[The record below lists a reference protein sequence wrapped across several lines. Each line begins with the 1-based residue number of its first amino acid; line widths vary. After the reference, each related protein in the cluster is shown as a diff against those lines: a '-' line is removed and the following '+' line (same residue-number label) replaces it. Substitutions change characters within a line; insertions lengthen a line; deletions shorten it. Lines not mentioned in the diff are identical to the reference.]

1 MKFNLSSCAAFQMSA
16 ISRHLALPVL
26 SCMLSGLALG
36 CGGASNPVAPPTPV
50 TSSGPVGIQAAT
62 QVVVNTSG
70 YFPDPLPIHYGPGTT
85 GPLVFSSS
93 DKKLMSCTEPVSAG
107 CFSVSSYTIDTSA
120 FAKQA
125 AAVGSTFVSIGN
137 NNIYQDNK
145 GNWQMATTVMLTN
158 PSQTADPTWSVI
170 AHASPTKTGSPVPT
184 AWTVDTLLIGS
195 LSTTQKSNYDGK
207 YFEDG
212 GNLYL
217 LYSKALT
224 TNPLNDGVVA
234 QGMSSATQVSS
245 TQPQTLVAPETAN
258 GGFNAE
264 NFFDFQTSTF
274 KLVETGNIT
283 VVNGKYVLAY
293 STGDFQ
299 EPNYKAG
306 LAWSDTFLPAN
317 GGQYQKAEFQDTSGL
332 FSQGNHLEG
341 YYLLQ
346 NQISGYPNYETQV
359 LAPGVPSILLD
370 SSGNYYMFFAGY
382 DPNDHPLASGS
393 STDYDGSHRRPYFVK
408 LNIAIPSGTTV
419 AATPNTSLDSW
430 ITIATQ

>member
-1 MKFNLSSCAAFQMSA
+1 MSF
-16 ISRHLALPVL
+16 LV
-26 SCMLSGLALG
+26 SGIALG
-36 CGGASNPVAPPTPV
+36 CGSASNAVAPPNPV
-50 TSSGPVGIQAAT
+50 TSTWPVGIQPAT

-85 GPLVFSSS
+85 GALVFSSS

-107 CFSVSSYTIDTSA
+107 CFFVSSYTISTSA

-137 NNIYQDNK
+137 NNSYQDNN

-170 AHASPTKTGSPVPT
+170 AHTTPTNTGSPVPT

-195 LSTTQKSNYDGK
+195 LSTTQKANYDGK

-212 GNLYL
+212 GSLYL
-217 LYSKALT
+217 LYSEALT
-224 TNPLNDGVVA
+224 TSPLNDGVVA
-234 QGMSSATQVSS
+234 QGMISATQVSS
-245 TQPQTLVAPETAN
+245 TPPQTLIAPETAN
-258 GGFNAE
+258 GGFNSE
-264 NFFDFQTSTF
+264 DFFDFHTSTF

-283 VVNGKYVLAY
+283 LINGKYVLAY
-293 STGDFQ
+293 STGNFQ

-332 FSQGNHLEG
+332 FSQGNHSEG

-346 NQISGYPNYETQV
+346 NQINSYPNYETQV
-359 LAPGVPSILLD
+359 LAPGVPSVLLD

-408 LNIAIPSGTTV
+408 LDIAVPSGTTV

-430 ITIATQ
+430 IKIASQ